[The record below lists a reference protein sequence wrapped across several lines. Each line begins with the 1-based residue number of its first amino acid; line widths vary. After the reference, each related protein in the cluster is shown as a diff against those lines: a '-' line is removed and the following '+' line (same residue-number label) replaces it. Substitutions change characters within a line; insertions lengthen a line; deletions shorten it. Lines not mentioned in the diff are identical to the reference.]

1 METEY
6 KGLKRGQVSRS
17 LKGFDNPPEK
27 LDPLKDKNNFQ
38 EEYAA
43 RSLF

>member
-6 KGLKRGQVSRS
+6 KEVKEGQKGL
-17 LKGFDNPPEK
+17 DNPPRE